1 MAWSWPSQCFMFPHP
16 FHGLSW
22 LLFPTIINFK
32 VALAESLKTWSQRV
46 STYLCTYNPHVW
58 SCMFVSWVDSMFNQG
73 TVFMFCT
80 MRLIW
85 RLQQLKWQDWYCSLN
100 LQHSYQA
107 HTIDTLHVASL
118 QSRCSCL
125 MLPNWSKPRHHSSL
139 QWLRN
144 VKQCL
149 QCIHKMQDCQKQ
161 SQAQKLHR
169 SKSQHPIH
177 QESSFSII
185 ATPCKT
191 QILGCSLPFGRH
203 QHQETT
209 S

>member
-1 MAWSWPSQCFMFPHP
+1 MPIQCSIKASCKGPKYWIFCVCVCPLHGDACGIHGFPR
-16 FHGLSW
+16 S
-22 LLFPTIINFK
+22 
-32 VALAESLKTWSQRV
+32 ALCDSSGDYNNLK
-46 STYLCTYNPHVW
+46 
-58 SCMFVSWVDSMFNQG
+58 G
-73 TVFMFCT
+73 T
-80 MRLIW
+80 
-85 RLQQLKWQDWYCSLN
+85 KWQDWYCSPN
-100 LQHSYQA
+100 LQHSYQGR
-107 HTIDTLHVASL
+107 TIDTLHVDSL

-139 QWLRN
+139 QWLHN

-209 S
+209 GR